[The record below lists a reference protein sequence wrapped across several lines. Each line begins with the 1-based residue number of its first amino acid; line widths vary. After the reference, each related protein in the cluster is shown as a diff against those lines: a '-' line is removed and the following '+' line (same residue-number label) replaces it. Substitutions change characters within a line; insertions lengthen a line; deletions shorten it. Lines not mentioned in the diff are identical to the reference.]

1 MRYRFKKRNLQDLN
15 IDKIF
20 SVKLFPLY
28 LCGLISNEPKN
39 VNKIVSLLLLFVS
52 LASCADKYT
61 IEGTS
66 SVNGLDGK
74 MLYLKQLEEGK
85 WVKIDSAEV
94 IHGAFSMKGQVDS
107 VMMVSLY
114 MGDES
119 IMPIVLEDG
128 DIHVTLSNTDLKAQ
142 GTPLNAA
149 LYEFIDRK
157 NSLEESIADLEQRET
172 RLVLDGADFE
182 KVHAR
187 TLVEGDSLVNEMN
200 RYVKTFISSNYE
212 NVLGPSIFLMLCS
225 SMPYPVMTPQIDD
238 IIKDAP
244 YSFKNHAYVREY
256 LSKARENMKLI
267 EEQRRM
273 EQNVAEKAVAEK

>member
-1 MRYRFKKRNLQDLN
+1 M
-15 IDKIF
+15 F
-20 SVKLFPLY
+20 SMKLFPLY
-28 LCGLISNEPKN
+28 LCGLISNESKN

-94 IHGAFSMKGQVDS
+94 IHGAFSMKGPVDS

-182 KVHAR
+182 EVHAR

>member
-1 MRYRFKKRNLQDLN
+1 M
-15 IDKIF
+15 F

-182 KVHAR
+182 EVHAR

-256 LSKARENMKLI
+256 LSKAGENMKLI

-273 EQNVAEKAVAEK
+273 DQNVAEKAVAEK

>member
-15 IDKIF
+15 IDKMF

-182 KVHAR
+182 EVHAR

-273 EQNVAEKAVAEK
+273 DQNVAEKAVAEK

>member
-1 MRYRFKKRNLQDLN
+1 M
-15 IDKIF
+15 F

-39 VNKIVSLLLLFVS
+39 VNKIVSLLLLFLS

-273 EQNVAEKAVAEK
+273 DQNVAEKAVAEK